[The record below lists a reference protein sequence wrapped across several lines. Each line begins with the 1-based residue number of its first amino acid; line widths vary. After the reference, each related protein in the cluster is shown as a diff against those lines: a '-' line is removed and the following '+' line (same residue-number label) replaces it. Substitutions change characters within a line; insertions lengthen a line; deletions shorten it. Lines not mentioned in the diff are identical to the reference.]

1 MTLATLIAAVTDP
14 ATEAGSHEARLE
26 GWLWWVMLVACL
38 LVLLLVLVTLRRRF
52 VRPMPH
58 TPSDTS
64 DAWAEAGRRLAV
76 PPPEDR
82 SGKGPGGEG
91 SL

>member
-1 MTLATLIAAVTDP
+1 MTLATLMAAVADP
-14 ATEAGSHEARLE
+14 AAEAVRHEARLE

-38 LVLLLVLVTLRRRF
+38 LVLLLVLATLRRRF

-58 TPSDTS
+58 TPSDAS
-64 DAWAEAGRRLAV
+64 DAWAEAGRRLTI

-82 SGKGPGGEG
+82 GDTDQGGKASP
-91 SL
+91 